1 MEPINVAVTVAGVP
15 IEMGMNVP
23 AETVKLRAMLPILH
37 QMSNAFINAAEA
49 SIQEEGKEISCKA
62 GCGACCRQLVPVS
75 ESEAFDL
82 RVLVESMPEPR
93 RSEIISRFSSTME
106 TLNAAEF
113 FERLDAVSIK
123 GEDAYEEILRE
134 YFRFGI
140 ACPFLENESC
150 SIHESRPITCREYLV
165 TSPAE
170 LCNSAEGE
178 GIANVRHYFQLKEAL
193 ISVARNKTPEELPY
207 VPLVRVLDWTKE
219 SDDDSPT
226 QTGKEWVAA
235 LFDFLVRHSKPA

>member
-134 YFRFGI
+134 YFR
-140 ACPFLENESC
+140 
-150 SIHESRPITCREYLV
+150 
-165 TSPAE
+165 
-170 LCNSAEGE
+170 
-178 GIANVRHYFQLKEAL
+178 
-193 ISVARNKTPEELPY
+193 
-207 VPLVRVLDWTKE
+207 
-219 SDDDSPT
+219 
-226 QTGKEWVAA
+226 
-235 LFDFLVRHSKPA
+235 